1 MRIVLFSFL
10 IVLCAACST
19 GRSSF
24 NPAKKYSPEEL
35 QKDYSIFRDILE
47 ESHPGLYW
55 YTSKDSMNYFF
66 REGAEQV
73 KDSLTQPQFRN
84 ILAYV
89 LAKIDCGH
97 TSVQLSK
104 KYIHYLDTAKP
115 KVFPLS
121 IKFWPDTATVAAN
134 LIRNDSILKRGTVI
148 KQINGQ
154 PIGFIIDSLFQFLSA
169 DGHNL
174 THKYQTLS
182 NRGTFGQLY
191 SSVFGLSENYHI
203 EYLDSNGQAHS
214 TVIPVY
220 DPRKDTFNRR
230 FIRPFPRQQRLTRK
244 ERKKLELPSVRSL
257 KVDSANQTAFMELNS
272 FIRGFHLK
280 KFFRQ
285 SFRYLKKN
293 HIHYLVIDV
302 RGNGGG
308 SVTNSTFISRFLA
321 DHLFKIADSL
331 YAVSRKNR
339 YGRYIHNN
347 FWNDLFIRFF
357 THRKSDGHYHFG
369 YFERHYFKPKKHD
382 HYNGTVYMMTGGNS
396 FSATTLF
403 VNSIIG
409 QNNVIVVGEETGG
422 GAYGNNAWLIPDVT
436 LPVTGIKFRLPLFRL
451 VMNKNYPKN
460 GRGILPEIEVDPT
473 VDAIRRG
480 ADYKFDKVME
490 LIRAEKAKNGNPSHR

>member
-66 REGAEQV
+66 QEGANQL

-104 KYIHYLDTAKP
+104 KYTRYLDTARTR
-115 KVFPLS
+115 VFPLS
-121 IKFWPDTATVAAN
+121 IKFWPDTAVIAAN
-134 LIRNDSILKRGTVI
+134 LIHKDSILKRGTVI
-148 KQINGQ
+148 KQINGK
-154 PIGFIIDSLFQFLSA
+154 PIGIIIDSLFQFLSA

-191 SSVFGLSENYHI
+191 SSVFGVSEKYHI
-203 EYLDSNGQAHS
+203 EYLDSNGKDHY

-220 DPRKDTFNRR
+220 DPRKDTLNRNAA
-230 FIRPFPRQQRLTRK
+230 RPFPHQQKLTRK
-244 ERKKLELPSVRSL
+244 ERKKLELPSVRAL
-257 KVDSANQTAFMELNS
+257 RVDSTNQIGFMDLNS
-272 FIRGFHLK
+272 FGRGFRLK

-293 HIHYLVIDV
+293 HIGDLVIDV

-308 SVTNSTFISRFLA
+308 SVTNSTFISRFLT
-321 DHLFKIADSL
+321 DHRFKIADSL
-331 YAVSRKNR
+331 YAISRKNR
-339 YGRYIHNN
+339 YGRYIQNN
-347 FWNDLFIRFF
+347 FWNDLFIKFF
-357 THRKSDGHYHFG
+357 THRRSDGHYHFG
-369 YFERHYFKPKKHD
+369 YFEHHYFKPKKHN
-382 HYNGTVYMMTGGNS
+382 HYNGAVYIMTGGNS

-403 VNSIIG
+403 VNSIIR
-409 QNNVIVVGEETGG
+409 QDNVIVVGEETGG

-473 VDAIRRG
+473 LDAIRRG
-480 ADYKFDKVME
+480 ADYKLDKVME
-490 LIRAEKAKNGNPSHR
+490 LIKEKKKE